1 MPNRVLSEGGWKM
14 DIRTIYDRQYER
26 VYRVAML
33 YLKKPSDAEDV
44 VQNVFI
50 KYIERP
56 VSFEDL
62 EHEKAWFITVTRNKC
77 KDVLKNF
84 WRSRVDFIPVPER
97 AADEDDGLDL
107 SPYIMKLSPKYRE
120 VLYLYYYE
128 EYPIKEMSQILKR
141 NVSTIQTQLASARN
155 KLKKILEEEGV
166 AGYEEKF

>member
-1 MPNRVLSEGGWKM
+1 M
-14 DIRTIYDRQYER
+14 DIRAIYDRQYKR

-33 YLKKPSDAEDV
+33 YLKNTSDAEDV

-56 VSFEDL
+56 VSFEDM

-84 WRSRVDFIPVPER
+84 WRKNVDFTPIPEVAEV
-97 AADEDDGLDL
+97 ETDGLDL

-128 EYPIKEMSQILKR
+128 EYPIKEMSQILRR
-141 NVSTIQTQLASARN
+141 NASTIQTQLAGARN
-155 KLKKILEEEGV
+155 KLKQLLVEEGV

>member
-1 MPNRVLSEGGWKM
+1 M
-14 DIRTIYDRQYER
+14 DIRAIYDRQYKR

-33 YLKKPSDAEDV
+33 YLKKTSDAEDV
-44 VQNVFI
+44 VQNVFT

-56 VSFEDL
+56 VSFTDS
-62 EHEKAWFITVTRNKC
+62 EHEKAWFITVARNKC

-84 WRSRVDFIPVPER
+84 WRSRVDFTPIPES
-97 AADEDDGLDL
+97 AAVETDGPDL

-128 EYPIKEMSQILKR
+128 EYPIKEMSQILGR
-141 NVSTIQTQLASARN
+141 NASTIQTQLASARN
-155 KLKKILEEEGV
+155 KLKKILVEEGV